1 MEDVPVTA
9 YATAGGLNI
18 AYQVIGSG
26 PVDLVY
32 APGLVNHIEST
43 WDDPALARHCRR
55 LASFSRL
62 MLFDKRGSGL
72 SDRVPAWDKPT
83 LEQRM
88 DDISAVMDAAG
99 SERAAIF
106 ATADGTPVAMLFA
119 ATYPDRVSAL
129 VLCASSARMLEAS
142 DYSIGLPAKSAEEAL
157 LPMKERW
164 GNASAPMALE
174 ILAPSLSGEVR
185 WRNVLA
191 RMQRL
196 AATPTAAD
204 AYWRMNIQIDVRS
217 VLSAITVP
225 TLVLHT
231 AGDLLYPIAQGRFVA
246 EGIQG
251 ARMVELA
258 GTDHLYWSENGD
270 RVADE
275 IEEFLSGARSS
286 QSNDRV
292 LATVLFTDIVD
303 STATAATIGD
313 RRWHDLLDSHDRMV
327 CRQLSRFRGREI
339 KRTGDGFV
347 ATFDGPARAIE
358 CASAI
363 RDGAHGLDL
372 EVRAGLHTGEIE
384 FDGDDIGGIAVNVS
398 ARIQAKAEPSEVLV
412 SRTVKDLVAGSLFH
426 FENRGSHTLK
436 GVPDTWELFAVSGT

>member
-1 MEDVPVTA
+1 MDDEPVTA
-9 YATAGGLNI
+9 YATAGGLNV
-18 AYQVIGSG
+18 AYQVIGGG

-32 APGLVNHIEST
+32 APGLLNHIEST
-43 WDDPALARHCRR
+43 WDEPALARHCRR

-62 MLFDKRGSGL
+62 MLFDKRGSGM

-88 DDISAVMDAAG
+88 DDISAVMEAAG

-119 ATYPDRVSAL
+119 ATHPERVTAL
-129 VLCASSARMLEAS
+129 VLCASSARMLEAA
-142 DYSIGLPAKSAEEAL
+142 DYSIGLPAWSVEEAL
-157 LPMKERW
+157 QPMKKRW
-164 GNASAPMALE
+164 GDASAPMALE
-174 ILAPSLSGEVR
+174 ILAPSLSGEAR
-185 WRNVLA
+185 WRNALA

-217 VLSAITVP
+217 VLSAIKVP

-231 AGDLLYPIAQGRFVA
+231 IGDLLYPIAQGRFVA
-246 EGIQG
+246 EGIQWS
-251 ARMVELA
+251 RMVELA

-303 STATAATIGD
+303 STATAAALGD
-313 RRWHDLLDSHDRMV
+313 RRWHDLLDSHDHMV
-327 CRQLSRFRGREI
+327 RRQLNRFRGREI

-347 ATFDGPARAIE
+347 ATYDGPARAIE
-358 CASAI
+358 CACAI
-363 RDGAHGLDL
+363 RDGGRGLDL
-372 EVRAGLHTGEIE
+372 ELRVGLHTGEIE
-384 FDGDDIGGIAVNVS
+384 FDGDDIGGIAVNVA

-412 SRTVKDLVAGSLFH
+412 SRTVKDLVAGSRFH
-426 FENRGSHTLK
+426 FENRGSHILK
-436 GVPDTWELFAVSGT
+436 GVPDTWELFAVSGA